1 MKIETRIGTLNLR
14 EEKIITF
21 VSGILGLEQYKKYLL
36 LDHPDTDIIKWLQS
50 VENPNMA
57 LPVTNP
63 YYFYPHY
70 NPKIPQQVLSQ
81 LDLKSLADAV
91 MLNVVT
97 VPREPKKA
105 TINLKAPIVINPVQ
119 RKADQVIVEYP
130 EYQIREPLNLL
141 YSTDNRRCES
151 C

>member
-36 LDHPDTDIIKWLQS
+36 LDHPDTNIIKWLQS
-50 VENPNMA
+50 VEDPNMA

-70 NPKIPQQVLSQ
+70 NPKISQQDLSQ
-81 LDLKSLADAV
+81 LKLKS
-91 MLNVVT
+91 
-97 VPREPKKA
+97 
-105 TINLKAPIVINPVQ
+105 
-119 RKADQVIVEYP
+119 
-130 EYQIREPLNLL
+130 
-141 YSTDNRRCES
+141 RRCCNIE
-151 C
+151 CYNCT